1 MVQLLVLATALS
13 SEAEAEVGR
22 RALLV
27 GANDGGIDL
36 PALRYTQNDVA
47 RMEDV
52 LVELGGF
59 EPEDIVVLQGPDGAT
74 LAVELQRMQ
83 YDSVAGEDIFLFYYS
98 GHADARGLRLG
109 DDVYPFE
116 ELREDFART
125 DADVKLGIL
134 DACRSG
140 QITQAKGAVVVDP
153 FLADSLDAQGVAW
166 ITASSGD
173 ELAQESRSLRGSF
186 FTHHLVSGMRGAADN
201 GDGVVSLSEAY
212 SYAYAQTVERTSAA
226 GATQHPEY
234 DFQIAGKG
242 DLALTTLSKA
252 TSHVTLSAGYG
263 GEIAILR
270 DGLLVAE
277 VDKPVD
283 QEMTLALQ
291 PGTYTLRRR
300 EGEKIYEVRLGVEEG
315 AHRTV
320 GTRWGESATEVAS
333 WKGTVP
339 RPGDLDTQKIVES
352 TVDAARDFEFRHNPY
367 VAMSFST
374 LVPGA
379 GQMYNR
385 QYGKG
390 LLYLGSTYVLVGTG
404 FAFNTVG
411 DEGPAFKG
419 SVIGPTPA
427 NAAGFALWGMAMSQA
442 YYQQK
447 YGDDKPERKAEGVHV
462 SLETA
467 WTDDWDAPHTAGIAV
482 DWVITP
488 GVSIGL
494 DRTGWTK
501 APDSEDTGVFN
512 IGGRIM
518 VAPEWQR
525 FRPGVF
531 GATNLRIGRHLDTQR
546 TIRPVLG
553 AGVQFRWFVTPRY
566 YLTFESRGEYD
577 DGELYWVNGGGLGVQ
592 LGG

>member
-1 MVQLLVLATALS
+1 MLQTLVFATALTT
-13 SEAEAEVGR
+13 EAQAEVVR

-36 PALRYTQNDVA
+36 PTLRYTQNDVA
-47 RMEDV
+47 RMEEV
-52 LVELGGF
+52 LTELGGF
-59 EPEDIVVLQGPDGAT
+59 DPEDIVVLQGPNRAE
-74 LAVELQRMQ
+74 LELELQATPTL
-83 YDSVAGEDIFLFYYS
+83 SEEDIFLFYYS
-98 GHADARGLRLG
+98 GHADARGLRLA
-109 DDVYPFE
+109 DEVYPFE
-116 ELREDFART
+116 DLKGHFETIDS
-125 DADVKLGIL
+125 DVKLGIL

-140 QITQAKGAVVVDP
+140 QITQAKGALVVDP
-153 FLADSLDAQGVAW
+153 FLTDSLDAQGEAW

-173 ELAQESRSLRGSF
+173 ELAQESRSLQGSF
-186 FTHHLVSGMRGAADN
+186 FTHHLVAGMRGAADN
-201 GDGVVSLSEAY
+201 GDGVVSLGEAY
-212 SYAYAQTVERTSAA
+212 SYAYTQTVERTSAA

-234 DFQIAGKG
+234 DFRLAGKG

-252 TSHVTLSAGYG
+252 TSHVTLSEGYG

-270 DGLLVAE
+270 DGLLIAE
-277 VDKPVD
+277 VHKPID

-300 EGEKIYEVRLGVEEG
+300 ENEKIYEVRLGVEEG

-320 GTRWGESATEVAS
+320 GTRWGESAVQLAT
-333 WKGTVP
+333 WKGAAPDIDGKAIV
-339 RPGDLDTQKIVES
+339 DT
-352 TVDAARDFEFRHNPY
+352 TVDAARNFEFRHNPY
-367 VAMSFST
+367 VALSFSG
-374 LVPGA
+374 LIPGA
-379 GQMYNR
+379 GQIYNR

-390 LLYLGSTYVLVGTG
+390 LLYLGGTYVLVGTG
-404 FAFNTVG
+404 LAFNTVG
-411 DEGPAFKG
+411 AEGPSFKG
-419 SVIGPTPA
+419 SIIGPTPA

-447 YGDDKPERKAEGVHV
+447 YGDAPPERKGEGWYV

-467 WTDDWDAPHTAGIAV
+467 WTNDWDQPHTAGIAAE
-482 DWVITP
+482 WTATP
-488 GVSIGL
+488 GVTIGT
-494 DRTGWTK
+494 DRIGWTK
-501 APDSEDTGVFN
+501 APSSSDTGVFS

-531 GATNLRIGRHLDTQR
+531 GAANLRLGRHDDNQR
-546 TIRPVLG
+546 WARPVLG
-553 AGVQFRWFVTPRY
+553 AGVQARWFVTPRY
-566 YLTFESRGEYD
+566 YVTFETRGELD

>member
-1 MVQLLVLATALS
+1 MVQLLVLASALS
-13 SEAEAEVGR
+13 TPADAEVVR

-36 PALRYTQNDVA
+36 PTLRYTQNDVS

-59 EPEDIVVLQGPDGAT
+59 EPGEVIVLQGPDRAR
-74 LAVELQRMQ
+74 LEVELQGLPALS
-83 YDSVAGEDIFLFYYS
+83 DEDLFLFYYS

-109 DDVYPFE
+109 DEVYPFDDLKE
-116 ELREDFART
+116 HFERIDS
-125 DADVKLGIL
+125 DVKLGIL

-140 QITQAKGAVVVDP
+140 QITQSKGAAIVDP
-153 FLADSLDAQGVAW
+153 FLADSLDASGSAW

-173 ELAQESRSLRGSF
+173 ELAQESRALQGSF
-186 FTHHLVSGMRGAADN
+186 FTHHLVAGMRGAADN
-201 GDGVVSLSEAY
+201 GDGVVSLGEAY
-212 SYAYAQTVERTSAA
+212 SYAYTQTVERTSAA
-226 GATQHPEY
+226 GVTQHPEY
-234 DFQIAGKG
+234 DFRIAGKG

-252 TSHVTLSAGYG
+252 TSHVTLAAGYG

-270 DGLLVAE
+270 DGILVAE
-277 VDKPVD
+277 VDKPID

-300 EGEKIYEVRLGVEEG
+300 EGEKIYEVRLGVESG

-320 GTRWGESATEVAS
+320 GTRWGESAAEIAT
-333 WKGTVP
+333 WKGGGP
-339 RPGDLDTQKIVES
+339 AAIDIDGGQLVEGA
-352 TVDAARDFEFRHNPY
+352 VDAARAFEFRHNPY

-374 LVPGA
+374 LIPGA

-390 LLYLGSTYVLVGTG
+390 MLYLGGTYVLVGTG
-404 FAFNTVG
+404 LAFNTVG
-411 DEGPAFKG
+411 GEGPSFKG

-447 YGDDKPERKAEGVHV
+447 YGLERPDRKPEGVHV

-467 WTDDWDAPHTAGIAV
+467 WRNDWDQPHTTGVAV

-501 APDSEDTGVFN
+501 TANSADERVFN
-512 IGGRIM
+512 VGGRIM
-518 VAPEWQR
+518 IAPEWQR

-531 GATNLRIGRHLDTQR
+531 GATNLRIGRHEASQR
-546 TIRPVLG
+546 TVRGVLA
-553 AGVQFRWFVTPRY
+553 AGVQLRFFATPRY
-566 YLTFESRGEYD
+566 YFTIETRGELD
-577 DGELYWVNGGGLGVQ
+577 DGELYWINGGGLGVQ
-592 LGG
+592 FGG

>member
-1 MVQLLVLATALS
+1 MLQTLVLATALTT
-13 SEAEAEVGR
+13 EAQAEVVR

-36 PALRYTQNDVA
+36 PTLRYTQNDVA
-47 RMEDV
+47 RMQEV

-59 EPEDIVVLQGPDGAT
+59 DPEDIVVLQGPTQAQ
-74 LAVELQRMQ
+74 LEVELEATPHL
-83 YDSVAGEDIFLFYYS
+83 SEEDLFLFYYS

-109 DDVYPFE
+109 DDVYEFDR
-116 ELREDFART
+116 LKGHFAEI

-140 QITQAKGAVVVDP
+140 QITQSKGAVVVDP
-153 FLADSLDAQGVAW
+153 FLADSLDAQGEAW

-173 ELAQESRSLRGSF
+173 ELAQESRSLQGSF
-186 FTHHLVSGMRGAADN
+186 FTHHLVAGMRGAADN
-201 GDGVVSLSEAY
+201 GDGVVSLGEAY
-212 SYAYAQTVERTSAA
+212 SYAYSQTVERTSAA
-226 GATQHPEY
+226 GQTQHPEY
-234 DFQIAGKG
+234 DFRIAGKG

-252 TSHVTLSAGYG
+252 TSHVTLAAGYG

-270 DGLLVAE
+270 DGILVAE
-277 VDKPVD
+277 VDKPRD

-291 PGTYTLRRR
+291 PGTYTMRRR
-300 EGEKIYEVRLGVEEG
+300 EGEKVYEVRLGVEEG

-320 GTRWGESATEVAS
+320 GTRWGESATEVAA
-333 WKGTVP
+333 WKGVVP
-339 RPGDLDTQKIVES
+339 TAGDLDGRALVDN

-374 LVPGA
+374 LIPGA

-390 LLYLGSTYVLVGTG
+390 LLYLGGTYVLVGTG

-411 DEGPAFKG
+411 GDGPSFKG

-442 YYQQK
+442 FYQQK
-447 YGDDKPERKAEGVHV
+447 YGDSKPERKPEGVHV
-462 SLETA
+462 SIETA
-467 WTDDWDAPHTAGIAV
+467 WTNDWDQPHTAGVAA

-494 DRTGWTK
+494 DRTGWTRVPG
-501 APDSEDTGVFN
+501 ADRVFSS
-512 IGGRIM
+512 GGRIM

-531 GATNLRIGRHLDTQR
+531 VAPNVRIGRPTANEQNVRL
-546 TIRPVLG
+546 VLG
-553 AGVQFRWFVTPRY
+553 AGAQFRFFFTPRY
-566 YLTFESRGEYD
+566 YLTFETRGELS
-577 DGELYWVNGGGLGVQ
+577 DGELYWVNGGGLGFQ